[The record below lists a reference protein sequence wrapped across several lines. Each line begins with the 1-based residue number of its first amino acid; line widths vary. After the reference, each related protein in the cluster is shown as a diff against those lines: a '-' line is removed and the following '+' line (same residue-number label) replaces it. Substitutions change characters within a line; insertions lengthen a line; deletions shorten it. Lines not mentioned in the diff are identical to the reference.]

1 MSTRRNSSPDDA
13 HAPDGRRERWRRH
26 REQRRAELI
35 DAVADAVERRGA
47 EIGMDEIAAET
58 QIAKPVF
65 YRYFADKADLHRAVG
80 QTYAAQLVVD
90 VTAAIDA
97 EQPGRAALAAGIECY
112 LAIIEERQQ
121 LYRFVVHAPS
131 LALADRE
138 DVTADFAT
146 EVGRHAA
153 RVIGDARRAAGLD
166 AGPAEPWGAGI
177 VGMARA
183 AGDAWLARPTMSRT
197 ALAGY
202 LTDLV
207 WPGLGRDAA
216 DRDDRRTATR
226 RGGARSQGALRAVPS
241 TDPTG

>member
-1 MSTRRNSSPDDA
+1 VSPEA
-13 HAPDGRRERWRRH
+13 TDGRKERWRRH

-35 DAVADAVERRGA
+35 AAVAEAVEERDA
-47 EIGMDEIAAET
+47 ELGMDEIAAAT
-58 QIAKPVF
+58 GIAKPVF

-80 QTYAAQLVVD
+80 RTYAAGLVAD

-97 EQPGRAALAAGIECY
+97 EEPGRAALAAGVACY
-112 LAIIEERQQ
+112 LALIEERQQ

-166 AGPAEPWGAGI
+166 AGPAEPWGIGI

-183 AGDAWLARPTMSRT
+183 AGDAWLAKPTMSRT

-207 WPGLGRDAA
+207 WPGLARDGTVSEVRKAPR
-216 DRDDRRTATR
+216 RD
-226 RGGARSQGALRAVPS
+226 RGGAGTSAEARLRALPS
-241 TDPTG
+241 TDQPA

>member
-1 MSTRRNSSPDDA
+1 MSARRPPSRRRPDTT
-13 HAPDGRRERWRRH
+13 DGRKERWRRH

-35 DAVADAVERRGA
+35 ESVATAVDRRGA
-47 EIGMDEIAAET
+47 AIGMDEIAAET
-58 QIAKPVF
+58 GIAKPVF

-80 QTYAAQLVVD
+80 RTYAAGLVAD

-97 EQPGRAALAAGIECY
+97 EPPGRAALAAGIECY
-112 LAIIEERQQ
+112 LAIIEARQQ

-138 DVTADFAT
+138 DVAADFAT

-153 RVIGDARRAAGLD
+153 RVIGDARRDAGLD
-166 AGPAEPWGAGI
+166 AGAAEPWGIGI

-183 AGDAWLARPTMSRT
+183 AGDAWLAKPTMSRT

-207 WPGLGRDAA
+207 WPGLAHEVRA
-216 DRDDRRTATR
+216 RTSAPS
-226 RGGARSQGALRAVPS
+226 ASVRSL
-241 TDPTG
+241 DPAG